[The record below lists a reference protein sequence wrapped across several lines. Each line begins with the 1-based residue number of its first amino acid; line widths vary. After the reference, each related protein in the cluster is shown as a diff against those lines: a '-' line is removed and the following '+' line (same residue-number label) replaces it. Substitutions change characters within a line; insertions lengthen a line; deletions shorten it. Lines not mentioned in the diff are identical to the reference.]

1 MNEDDVVIERDGS
14 EELGTDEELLSGKA
28 GDEVA
33 KLKSELARSKE
44 EKQEYLDGWQRAKAD
59 YVNVLKRIDDEK
71 ASSFTKGI
79 MTAASPL
86 IEALDTVAHA
96 QAQGHVPADFEPVVK
111 QLHKAV
117 ETLGLVTFGLVG
129 EAFDP
134 ILHDGLGQDPVA
146 KAELD
151 HTITAVLQPGW
162 KYKETV
168 LRPARVRVGVHT

>member
-1 MNEDDVVIERDGS
+1 MSEDDLVLEPEEGIEFD
-14 EELGTDEELLSGKA
+14 DESASAEASQK
-28 GDEVA
+28 VT
-33 KLKSELARSKE
+33 KLKAELNRIKE
-44 EKQEYLDGWQRAKAD
+44 ERQEYLDGWQRSKAD
-59 YVNVLKRIDDEK
+59 YVNVLKRIDEEK
-71 ASSFTKGI
+71 AASFQKGV

-96 QAQGHVPADFEPVVK
+96 QAQGQVPSDFEPVVK

-117 ETLGLVTFGLVG
+117 EILGLVPFGLVG
-129 EAFDP
+129 ETFDP
-134 ILHDGLGQDPVA
+134 MLHEGLGQDPVA

-162 KYKETV
+162 KYRDIV

>member
-1 MNEDDVVIERDGS
+1 MHDEEDVVLEPAEG
-14 EELGTDEELLSGKA
+14 EEFDDESA
-28 GDEVA
+28 GGQASAKVA
-33 KLKSELARSKE
+33 KLKAELARTKE

-71 ASSFTKGI
+71 ASSFTKGV
-79 MTAASPL
+79 MTAAGPL

-117 ETLGLVTFGLVG
+117 ETLGLTSYGLVG

-134 ILHDGLGQDPVA
+134 VLHEGLGQDPVT
-146 KAELD
+146 KAEQD

-162 KYKETV
+162 RYKDTV
-168 LRPARVRVGVHT
+168 LRPAKVRVGVHT